1 MPCLPPPA
9 SHLFFFLI
17 LFLLPPAHGPAT
29 WVPTL
34 FGVPAPEAAQHDSPG
49 GGRVQKQ
56 PQGPREHGRE
66 KQSAGSGHGGACS
79 GRARAAR
86 GSRASVLV
94 GLWPSTESPPRLFR
108 DAPLLHPAGL
118 PGPPALSASP
128 LPASARQQEPKREG
142 SEDRSQGERL
152 GECWTPGAG
161 TQAAGALLRCPLQP
175 HSVALKPA
183 SRSRHAG
190 DQGPVSSLHRKA
202 NTEF

>member
-1 MPCLPPPA
+1 M
-9 SHLFFFLI
+9 
-17 LFLLPPAHGPAT
+17 
-29 WVPTL
+29 
-34 FGVPAPEAAQHDSPG
+34 GVPEEGWGREIREWGNPSPRCLLGTWGLTSAEWAGSPG
-49 GGRVQKQ
+49 A
-56 PQGPREHGRE
+56 P
-66 KQSAGSGHGGACS
+66 ALTCS
-79 GRARAAR
+79 GRARGCAR
-86 GSRASVLV
+86 VPGLCSCRSLALYRVPSPAFPRCPPPAPRRA
-94 GLWPSTESPPRLFR
+94 
-108 DAPLLHPAGL
+108 
-118 PGPPALSASP
+118 PGPSRPFRFP
-128 LPASARQQEPKREG
+128 PPASARQQEPKREG

>member
-1 MPCLPPPA
+1 M
-9 SHLFFFLI
+9 
-17 LFLLPPAHGPAT
+17 
-29 WVPTL
+29 
-34 FGVPAPEAAQHDSPG
+34 GVPEEGWGREIREWGNPSPRCLLGTWGLTSAEWAGSPG
-49 GGRVQKQ
+49 A
-56 PQGPREHGRE
+56 P
-66 KQSAGSGHGGACS
+66 ALTCS

-202 NTEF
+202 HTEF

>member
-66 KQSAGSGHGGACS
+66 KQSAGSGHGGAWGETGGIGWSQTGVGETDKKGPRGESLRKAGGGRYGS
-79 GRARAAR
+79 G
-86 GSRASVLV
+86 
-94 GLWPSTESPPRLFR
+94 E
-108 DAPLLHPAGL
+108 
-118 PGPPALSASP
+118 
-128 LPASARQQEPKREG
+128 
-142 SEDRSQGERL
+142 
-152 GECWTPGAG
+152 
-161 TQAAGALLRCPLQP
+161 TQALGACLGL
-175 HSVALKPA
+175 
-183 SRSRHAG
+183 G
-190 DQGPVSSLHRKA
+190 G
-202 NTEF
+202 